1 MANTFYNK
9 TLALTYEESGKWE
22 LALDKDRIIA
32 GTGFDELLTY
42 IQNNL
47 VPQGKVVIWNYHLSE
62 MIVWAGEENFTQIL
76 RPTKN
81 SFKVKKARIGDN
93 IIFKNSREFYRINLN
108 KIAAQQYINS
118 TNELTIIWNAAEK
131 ERLRNE
137 GYVGK
142 IPNTMIGYVAREL
155 DKLNGFPRLGASI
168 TEETNNLILAC
179 KGGGLNGINEGLI
192 DIPTYAVNCYDFKSF
207 YPWIMV
213 SQLFPQGK
221 YTIHKN
227 LSSFGV
233 YKNKWWIARIEFSK
247 IKAKEIDWLKIEDR
261 REVVITNL
269 DFKII
274 EKNYNYKIK
283 LIKEII
289 PFFSAEPLPD
299 DLRNLIMKKFN
310 NKEKYIKGSE
320 EYEQAKIFLNSIFGL
335 FCQNQ
340 LKYNNAIDCKLAKQ
354 RPLVIG
360 RFVSAYG
367 RYYLWKVMRD
377 SYPIQWD
384 TDGFKTTKNLDFT
397 LFNQE
402 RKIKDSM
409 LGQLILEEKNAE
421 VIVFGNKQYMINDKL
436 KLSGTDGTLAKEY
449 FDKIGEVPHCGS
461 VIAAGYT
468 SQVKIINKEIIQF
481 PFTIGGQFNDRL

>member
-1 MANTFYNK
+1 MATTFYNQ
-9 TLALTYEESGKWE
+9 TLALTYEETGKWA
-22 LALDKDRIIA
+22 LALDKDKVLF
-32 GTGFDELLTY
+32 GTGFGKLLTY
-42 IQNNL
+42 IQDNL
-47 VPQGKVVIWNYHLSE
+47 VCKGKVVIWNYHLSE

-76 RPTKN
+76 RPSKK
-81 SFKVKKARIGDN
+81 SFRVKKAKIGND
-93 IIFKNSREFYRINLN
+93 IIFKNLREFYRINLD
-108 KIAAQQYINS
+108 KIAAQQHINS
-118 TNELTIIWNAAEK
+118 TNELFIIWNAAEK

-137 GYVGK
+137 GDVSE
-142 IPNTMIGYVAREL
+142 IPTTMIGYTAREL

-192 DIPTYAVNCYDFKSF
+192 DIPIYAVNCYDFKSF

-221 YTIHKN
+221 YSIHKN
-227 LSSFGV
+227 LSSFGA
-233 YKNKWWIARIEFSK
+233 YKNKYWIARIEFSK

-274 EKNYNYKIK
+274 EEDYDFKIK

-299 DLRNLIMKKFN
+299 DLRNLIMEKFN
-310 NKEKYIKGSE
+310 IKEKYTKGSE

-340 LKYNNAIDCKLAKQ
+340 MKYNNAIDCKLARQ

-367 RYYLWKVMRD
+367 RYFLWKVMRD
-377 SYPIQWD
+377 SYPLQWD

-397 LFNQE
+397 LFNQM

-409 LGQLILEEKNAE
+409 LGQLMLEEKNAR
-421 VIVFGNKQYMINDKL
+421 VVVFGNKQYMINNKL
-436 KLSGTDGTLAKEY
+436 KLSGTDGNLAKEY

-461 VIAAGYT
+461 VIAAEYT
-468 SQVKIINKEIIQF
+468 SQVKVIDKEIIQF
-481 PFTIGGQFNDRL
+481 PYTIGGQFK